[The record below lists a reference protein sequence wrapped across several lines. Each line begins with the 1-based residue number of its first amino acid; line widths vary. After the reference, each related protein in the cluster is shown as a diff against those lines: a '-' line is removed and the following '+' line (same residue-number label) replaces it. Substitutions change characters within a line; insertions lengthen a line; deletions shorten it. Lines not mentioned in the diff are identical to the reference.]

1 MAEKLKFRHEL
12 KYLLNLQEAALL
24 RARLNPIMAKDAHV
38 DADGEYMIRSLY
50 FDDVYHSAYME
61 KDSGIYARKKYRIRV
76 YGCSD
81 SVISFER
88 KTKRDQYIHKES
100 ARITREELDKIMD
113 GDYRFLEKHENPF
126 LQELYYEFTSN
137 ILRPRVMV
145 DYEREPFVM
154 EAGDVRI
161 TFDKHVRGS
170 SYFDLFDPD
179 IPTVDVIPG
188 NKVVLEVKFTQ
199 FLPSLLREILPP
211 KSMEN
216 SAVSKFV
223 LCCDSCPLEGEM
235 ARTKAESLMLKYV

>member
-1 MAEKLKFRHEL
+1 MAKREKYRHEL

-24 RARLNPIMAKDAHV
+24 RARLNPIMQKDKHV
-38 DADGEYMIRSLY
+38 NEDGEYMIRSLY
-50 FDDVYHSAYME
+50 FDDIYHSAYME
-61 KDSGIYARKKYRIRV
+61 KDAGIYARRKYRIRV

-88 KTKRDQYIHKES
+88 KTKRDQYIFKES
-100 ARITREELDKIMD
+100 ARITREQTDRILE
-113 GDYRFLEKHENPF
+113 GDYRFLEKSENPL
-126 LQELYYEFTSN
+126 LQELYYEFTGK

-145 DYEREPFVM
+145 DYEREPYVM

-170 SYFDLFDPD
+170 SGFDLFDPTL
-179 IPTVDVIPG
+179 PTVDVIPG
-188 NKVVLEVKFTQ
+188 DKVVLEVKFTQ
-199 FLPSLLREILPP
+199 FLPSILREILPP
-211 KSMEN
+211 KSLEN

-235 ARTKAESLMLKYV
+235 ALTKAESLMFKYV